1 MFALAGRS
9 TNFKGVRLFDPGRDL
24 ASVARFFE
32 EPFRPD
38 TSFRFPSV
46 PLVRVARPGPEAR
59 RGGRMVG
66 TLGQSEGKPAQV
78 TLVVANGDI
87 RIDLQPATA
96 TYSARHARRN

>member
-24 ASVARFFE
+24 ASVARLLE

-38 TSFRFPSV
+38 SSFRFPCV
-46 PLVRVARPGPEAR
+46 PLVCVARPGPEAR

-66 TLGQSEGKPAQV
+66 TLGQSEGKPAAHQNRER
-78 TLVVANGDI
+78 TQLKTGRMSLCSFSD
-87 RIDLQPATA
+87 
-96 TYSARHARRN
+96 